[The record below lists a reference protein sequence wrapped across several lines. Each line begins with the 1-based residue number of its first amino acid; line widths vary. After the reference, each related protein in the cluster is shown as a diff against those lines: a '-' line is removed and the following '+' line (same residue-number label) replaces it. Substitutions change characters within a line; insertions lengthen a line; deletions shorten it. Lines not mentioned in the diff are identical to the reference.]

1 MPPMGPIFPQ
11 EDWNLAQ
18 EVINP
23 TGWDDIPPEPPIDAL
38 QEVPV
43 EVTPPRHEEDNE
55 PAFLLPREIEEW
67 LNDV

>member
-1 MPPMGPIFPQ
+1 MLSMEPIFPQ

-23 TGWDDIPPEPPIDAL
+23 TGWDDIPPEPPLDDL

-43 EVTPPRHEEDNE
+43 EVAPSPHEKANE
-55 PAFLLPREIEEW
+55 PAFLLPGEIEEW